1 MENIIE
7 TVSEFGIAL
16 LKKQH
21 KFFLDGSIDN
31 SEHVPAIKRTADAA
45 YGYLKQK
52 GVSIDC
58 AKKVKNELINHGKD
72 LFVAAW
78 MISEGDEE
86 PLGEE
91 DRREAMRTFDKLL
104 KGEYQGK

>member
-1 MENIIE
+1 MEDIIK
-7 TVSEFGIAL
+7 TVTEFGIAL

-31 SEHVPAIKRTADAA
+31 SEHVPAIKRIADAA

-52 GVSIDC
+52 GVNLDS
-58 AKKVKNELINHGKD
+58 AKKVKKELINHGKD

-78 MISEGDEE
+78 MISEEDEE

-91 DRREAMRTFDKLL
+91 DRREARRTFDELL
-104 KGEYQGK
+104 KGE

>member
-1 MENIIE
+1 MEDIIK
-7 TVSEFGIAL
+7 TVTEFGIAL

-21 KFFLDGSIDN
+21 KFFQDGSIDN
-31 SEHVPAIKRTADAA
+31 SEHVPAIKRIADAA

-52 GVSIDC
+52 GVNLDS
-58 AKKVKNELINHGKD
+58 AKKVKKELINHGKD

-78 MISEGDEE
+78 MISEEDEE

-91 DRREAMRTFDKLL
+91 DRREARRTFDELL
-104 KGEYQGK
+104 KGE

>member
-1 MENIIE
+1 VEDIIK
-7 TVSEFGIAL
+7 TVTEFGIAL
-16 LKKQH
+16 LEKQH

-31 SEHVPAIKRTADAA
+31 SEHVSAIKRIADAA

-52 GVSIDC
+52 GVNLDS
-58 AKKVKNELINHGKD
+58 AKKVKKELINHGKD

-78 MISEGDEE
+78 MISEEDEE

-91 DRREAMRTFDKLL
+91 DRREARRTFDELL
-104 KGEYQGK
+104 KGE

>member
-1 MENIIE
+1 MEDIIK
-7 TVSEFGIAL
+7 TVTEFGIAL

-31 SEHVPAIKRTADAA
+31 SEHVSAIKRIADAA

-52 GVSIDC
+52 GVNLDS
-58 AKKVKNELINHGKD
+58 AKKVKKELINHGKD

-78 MISEGDEE
+78 MISEEDEE

-91 DRREAMRTFDKLL
+91 DRREARRTFDELL
-104 KGEYQGK
+104 KGE

>member
-1 MENIIE
+1 MEDIIK
-7 TVSEFGIAL
+7 TVTEFGIAL
-16 LKKQH
+16 LEKQH

-31 SEHVPAIKRTADAA
+31 SEHVSAIKRIADAA

-52 GVSIDC
+52 GVNLDS
-58 AKKVKNELINHGKD
+58 AKKVKKELINHGKD

-78 MISEGDEE
+78 MISEEDEE

-91 DRREAMRTFDKLL
+91 DRREARRTFDELL
-104 KGEYQGK
+104 KGE

>member
-1 MENIIE
+1 MEDIIK
-7 TVSEFGIAL
+7 TVTEFGIAL
-16 LKKQH
+16 LEKQH

-31 SEHVPAIKRTADAA
+31 SEHVPAIKRIADAA

-52 GVSIDC
+52 GVNLDS
-58 AKKVKNELINHGKD
+58 AKKVKKELTNHGKD

-78 MISEGDEE
+78 MISEEDEE

-91 DRREAMRTFDKLL
+91 DRREARRTFDELL
-104 KGEYQGK
+104 KGE

>member
-1 MENIIE
+1 MEDIIK
-7 TVSEFGIAL
+7 TVTEFGIAL

-31 SEHVPAIKRTADAA
+31 SEHVPAIKRIAEAA

-52 GVSIDC
+52 GVNLDS
-58 AKKVKNELINHGKD
+58 AKKVKKELINHGKD

-78 MISEGDEE
+78 MISEEDEE

-91 DRREAMRTFDKLL
+91 DRREARRTFDELL
-104 KGEYQGK
+104 KGE

>member
-1 MENIIE
+1 MEDIIK
-7 TVSEFGIAL
+7 TVTEFGIAL
-16 LKKQH
+16 LEKQH

-31 SEHVPAIKRTADAA
+31 SEHVPAIKRIAEAA

-52 GVSIDC
+52 GVNLDS
-58 AKKVKNELINHGKD
+58 AKKVKKELINHGKD

-78 MISEGDEE
+78 MISEEDEE

-91 DRREAMRTFDKLL
+91 DRREARRTFDELL
-104 KGEYQGK
+104 KGE

>member
-1 MENIIE
+1 VEDIIK
-7 TVSEFGIAL
+7 TVTEFGIAL

-31 SEHVPAIKRTADAA
+31 SEHVPAIKRIAEAA

-52 GVSIDC
+52 GVNLDS
-58 AKKVKNELINHGKD
+58 AKKVKKELINHGKD

-78 MISEGDEE
+78 MISEEDEE

-91 DRREAMRTFDKLL
+91 DRREARRTFDELL
-104 KGEYQGK
+104 KGE

>member
-1 MENIIE
+1 MEDIIK
-7 TVSEFGIAL
+7 TVTEFGIAL
-16 LKKQH
+16 LERQH

-31 SEHVPAIKRTADAA
+31 SEHVPAIKRIADAA

-52 GVSIDC
+52 GVNIDS
-58 AKKVKNELINHGKD
+58 AKKVKKELINHGKD

-78 MISEGDEE
+78 MISEEDEE

-91 DRREAMRTFDKLL
+91 ERREARRTFDELL
-104 KGEYQGK
+104 KGE